1 MVGFSEAQIMAW
13 LSPILWPFIRILAI
27 FTASPVLSSRSVPM
41 RVKVGL
47 AFLVAVSVQAALPN
61 MPVISLNSPEL
72 FGVVLQQVGVGLA
85 IGFAVR
91 VVFSAFE
98 FAGELIGTLM
108 GLNFAAFFDPTL
120 NTQATATSRIYIYM
134 ASLLFVVLNGHIMLM
149 MAVVRSFE
157 AFPVDQNF
165 IRVLEVVQ
173 LYKLGG
179 ELFASALWI
188 ALPVIGMLMF
198 TNLAMGIVARVA
210 PQMNIFTIGF
220 PLTLIVGMLGMV
232 ATLPMLDRPYMAMMQ
247 RAVELFSAR

>member
-1 MVGFSEAQIMAW
+1 
-13 LSPILWPFIRILAI
+13 
-27 FTASPVLSSRSVPM
+27 
-41 RVKVGL
+41 
-47 AFLVAVSVQAALPN
+47 
-61 MPVISLNSPEL
+61 
-72 FGVVLQQVGVGLA
+72 
-85 IGFAVR
+85 
-91 VVFSAFE
+91 
-98 FAGELIGTLM
+98 
-108 GLNFAAFFDPTL
+108 
-120 NTQATATSRIYIYM
+120 
-134 ASLLFVVLNGHIMLM
+134 VLNGHIMLM

-157 AFPVDQNF
+157 AFPVGQNF

-247 RAVELFSAR
+247 RAVELFTAR

>member
-13 LSPILWPFIRILAI
+13 LSPILWPFIRTLAI

-91 VVFSAFE
+91 LVFSAFE

-108 GLNFAAFFDPTL
+108 GLNFASFFDPTL
-120 NTQATATSRIYIYM
+120 NTQATATSRFYIYM
-134 ASLLFVVLNGHIMLM
+134 ASLLFVVLNGHMMLM

-165 IRVLEVVQ
+165 MRVLEVVQ

-188 ALPVIGMLMF
+188 AIPVLGMLMF

-220 PLTLIVGMLGMV
+220 PLTLIVGMLGMA
-232 ATLPMLDRPYMAMMQ
+232 ATVPMLDRPYMALMQ

>member
-1 MVGFSEAQIMAW
+1 M
-13 LSPILWPFIRILAI
+13 
-27 FTASPVLSSRSVPM
+27 
-41 RVKVGL
+41 
-47 AFLVAVSVQAALPN
+47 
-61 MPVISLNSPEL
+61 
-72 FGVVLQQVGVGLA
+72 
-85 IGFAVR
+85 
-91 VVFSAFE
+91 
-98 FAGELIGTLM
+98 
-108 GLNFAAFFDPTL
+108 D
-120 NTQATATSRIYIYM
+120 
-134 ASLLFVVLNGHIMLM
+134 VVLNGHIMLM

-247 RAVELFSAR
+247 RAVELFTAR